1 MPTMKNILIIDS
13 AINCAYSV
21 FQATESEFKQIF
33 PEDGQDIEY
42 SEDLFERL
50 SPEQAGL
57 MTPIWDRPIEKKN
70 AMGIHGT
77 IFYGMEYKKEYYSS
91 KRERDIAPSC
101 INAAERKLYR

>member
-1 MPTMKNILIIDS
+1 MPTMKNILTIDS
-13 AINCAYSV
+13 AENCSYSV
-21 FQATESEFKQIF
+21 FQTTESEFKQIF

-42 SEDLFERL
+42 AEDLDKRL
-50 SPEQAGL
+50 GPKLVGL

-77 IFYGMEYKKEYYSS
+77 LFYELEYRKEYYSS
-91 KRERDIAPSC
+91 KRERDIDPRY